1 MDLFLISRLYW
12 HTLYCNFINQHFNI
26 TERFEK
32 KTCNSLFWAPSGQF
46 IVLAGLRNLGGTL
59 EFVDTNDF
67 SIMNSTEHFAC
78 SDVEWDPTGRYV
90 VTAVSFWKTKVSRLN
105 CQQSSYCLSDGIVRP
120 GEDVRACNQTGS
132 I

>member
-1 MDLFLISRLYW
+1 MC
-12 HTLYCNFINQHFNI
+12 CNV

-32 KTCNSLFWAPSGQF
+32 KACNSLFWAPSGQF

-67 SIMNSTEHFAC
+67 SIMNSTEHFSC

-90 VTAVSFWKTKVSRLN
+90 VTAVSYWKTKVSQCSVCGSEVSTGARSTRYLSRLIAFS
-105 CQQSSYCLSDGIVRP
+105 CSS
-120 GEDVRACNQTGS
+120 
-132 I
+132 

>member
-1 MDLFLISRLYW
+1 MC
-12 HTLYCNFINQHFNI
+12 CNV

-32 KTCNSLFWAPSGQF
+32 KACNSLFWAPSGQF

-67 SIMNSTEHFAC
+67 SIMNSTEHFSC

-90 VTAVSFWKTKVSRLN
+90 VTAVSYWKSKVSQLNLCPLCGSEASIGARSTWYLTRLMA
-105 CQQSSYCLSDGIVRP
+105 CRCSS
-120 GEDVRACNQTGS
+120 
-132 I
+132 